1 MNVRVFKVQ
10 EEEEYMKLSDL
21 MSNPYMWLFLSV
33 CTIGGFGDAIYSR
46 LVDKRKKEFSYVKK
60 SYKIIEEGK
69 SCIKELKVS
78 YGSRNIENL
87 SITKYAIWNS
97 GNEVIN
103 YTDIVKDRPLEI
115 QSSNKNSTVILDA
128 RIIMK
133 SDESNK
139 FEITNVKD
147 DSVTIK
153 LDYVDPKE
161 GIVVQIVHTGI
172 SENIELKGKIKGG
185 KKLKNISE
193 KRLGKTVN
201 RKKRSKFLIFCM
213 AIYIFLLLIIWGG
226 LFGCAW
232 GIFPADIFQND
243 NLNNKAISRFY
254 IICTGVLLLW
264 VIHMLWHRIK
274 YLYHIN
280 IPSKLRD
287 SLEDDELEN

>member
-21 MSNPYMWLFLSV
+21 MINPYMWLFLSV
-33 CTIGGFGDAIYSR
+33 CTIGGFGYAIYSR
-46 LVDKRKKEFSYVKK
+46 LADKRKKEFSYVKK

-103 YTDIVKDRPLEI
+103 CIDIVKDRPLEI

-201 RKKRSKFLIFCM
+201 RKKRNKFLIFCM
-213 AIYIFLLLIIWGG
+213 AIYIFLLLIIWGVS
-226 LFGCAW
+226 FGCAW

-243 NLNNKAISRFY
+243 NLNNMAISRFY

-274 YLYHIN
+274 YLYNIN